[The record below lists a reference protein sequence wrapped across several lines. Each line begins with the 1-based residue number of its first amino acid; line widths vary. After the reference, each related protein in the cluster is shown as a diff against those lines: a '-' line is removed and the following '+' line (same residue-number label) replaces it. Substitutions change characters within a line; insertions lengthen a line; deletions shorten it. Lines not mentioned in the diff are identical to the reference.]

1 MVANWSGISVWFNLI
16 LLWVFTKWIYK
27 SVGNVYLTKNRRNS
41 TFVRFIL
48 QFVANFNILCDLWSF
63 IIPEYVLYL
72 YFKFFKGVHLKRAIS
87 SEQWTHEL
95 LKHEKFHS
103 GKLSTIEWVVM
114 SNHMYMVFAVPFKK
128 KFLNTLIKSILR
140 KKINLSAKIFALFI
154 FRSLFGTTLYKQK
167 LKSKY
172 Y

>member
-1 MVANWSGISVWFNLI
+1 MNLQI
-16 LLWVFTKWIYK
+16 CWKCLRYQI
-27 SVGNVYLTKNRRNS
+27 RRNL

-48 QFVANFNILCDLWSF
+48 QLVANFNILWDLWSF

-103 GKLSTIEWVVM
+103 GKLSSIERIVM
-114 SNHMYMVFAVPFKK
+114 SNRIKGICGPIQNEKKSLIRLIQKGFFA
-128 KFLNTLIKSILR
+128 
-140 KKINLSAKIFALFI
+140 
-154 FRSLFGTTLYKQK
+154 QK
-167 LKSKY
+167 EQYTYVQSYLQ
-172 Y
+172 

>member
-1 MVANWSGISVWFNLI
+1 MNLQI
-16 LLWVFTKWIYK
+16 CWKCLRYQI
-27 SVGNVYLTKNRRNS
+27 RRNL

-48 QFVANFNILCDLWSF
+48 QLVANFNILWDLWSF

-103 GKLSTIEWVVM
+103 GKLSSIERIVM
-114 SNHMYMVFAVPFKK
+114 SNRIKGICGPIQKEKKSLIRLIQKGFFA
-128 KFLNTLIKSILR
+128 
-140 KKINLSAKIFALFI
+140 
-154 FRSLFGTTLYKQK
+154 QK
-167 LKSKY
+167 EQYTYVQSYLQ
-172 Y
+172 

>member
-1 MVANWSGISVWFNLI
+1 MLPNI
-16 LLWVFTKWIYK
+16 
-27 SVGNVYLTKNRRNS
+27 RRNL

-48 QFVANFNILCDLWSF
+48 QLVANFNILWDLWSF

-103 GKLSTIEWVVM
+103 GKLSSIERIVM
-114 SNHMYMVFAVPFKK
+114 SNHTRY
-128 KFLNTLIKSILR
+128 LRSHSNR
-140 KKINLSAKIFALFI
+140 KKYLNILAKVFLAILFETLGKNTCI
-154 FRSLFGTTLYKQK
+154 VYFPHYAVNTKYLNKIQCIRSKILNG
-167 LKSKY
+167 
-172 Y
+172 